1 MASIR
6 KRVGK
11 KGTTYLVQIRV
22 QGYEPVHG
30 SFKTKKEATEFVRK
44 MEGDMDK
51 YAHITG
57 SVLKQH
63 TLKDPIDQFA
73 KTWKKKD
80 QNTLNRIYYWKDK
93 YGHMKLTDFTNDF
106 VKSALDTLRKEKDL
120 ADPTVNRYL
129 SAISSVF
136 HKSID
141 KGWFGIKTNPC
152 EKIGR
157 GEETN
162 RFGTS
167 LSNDEIQ
174 RLLEACDNSVCKA
187 LPVLF
192 RLALATGARKGE
204 LLKLEWS
211 DVDVERQR
219 LYFRDTKNGT
229 DRIVPVIDQAWESLM
244 TWTKREDSELVFP
257 GKNPKSGINFQKS
270 WTKAK
275 EEAGIENYRWH
286 DNRHTCAS
294 HLADNGVSVMQ
305 IGAILG
311 HKTLTMV
318 NRYSHRNT
326 AGMENVINKGV
337 KL

>member
-44 MEGDMDK
+44 TEGDMDK
-51 YAHITG
+51 YSHITG

-63 TLKDPIDQFA
+63 TLTDLIDQFV
-73 KTWKKKD
+73 KTWTKKD
-80 QNTLNRIYYWKDK
+80 TQTIQRIYWWKEK
-93 YGHMKLTDFTNDF
+93 YGH
-106 VKSALDTLRKEKDL
+106 VKL
-120 ADPTVNRYL
+120 ADFKIETVQAGLDILRSEADRAPSTINRYL
-129 SAISSVF
+129 ASVSSAFGKAI
-136 HKSID
+136 KD
-141 KGWFGIKTNPC
+141 GWFGIKENPC
-152 EKIGR
+152 LGVGR

-167 LSNDEIQ
+167 LTNDEIK

-204 LLKLEWS
+204 LLKLTWK
-211 DVDVERQR
+211 DVEVERQR

-229 DRIVPVIDQAWESLM
+229 DRIVPVIDQAWEALM
-244 TWTKREDSELVFP
+244 AWPKREDSELVFP
-257 GKNPKSGINFQKS
+257 GKNPKSGINFQKA

-275 EEAGIENYRWH
+275 EEACISDYRWH